1 MPDFEDRLRPP
12 ARPGCLAATG
22 AALVLALF
30 SPLVLAVRSWRSW
43 RRGHD
48 IRVSIEPLPAP
59 GGAEPDRDRL
69 DVVCD
74 VPLGVERGFRDRLT
88 DRVVRVAEAL
98 RSPDDAYHLV
108 YRLRG
113 AEEAVV
119 LPLGPHVQSLGERF
133 RLVLDQGALAGR
145 TVIWLAL
152 ARGLPLSRIV
162 NPERCDPETP
172 NERERLLETPEGRWS
187 MATSWDA
194 VGPSLIV
201 RMILVVPT
209 PARDRVVEVLERLAP

>member
-1 MPDFEDRLRPP
+1 MPDFEDLLRPP

-22 AALVLALF
+22 AALVLATV

-48 IRVSIEPLPAP
+48 IRVSIEPLPPP
-59 GGAEPDRDRL
+59 GGAAFDRQLL

-74 VPLGVERGFRDRLT
+74 VPLSVERGFRDRLT

-98 RSPDDAYHLV
+98 RSPDDAYHVV
-108 YRLRG
+108 YRPPG
-113 AEEAVV
+113 ADEVVV

-133 RLVLDQGALAGR
+133 RLVLGHGALAGR

-152 ARGLPLSRIV
+152 GCGLPLSRIID
-162 NPERCDPETP
+162 PECCDPESP
-172 NERERLLETPEGRWS
+172 KERERLVETPEARWS
-187 MATSWDA
+187 MATSWA
-194 VGPSLIV
+194 VSGPSLVV
-201 RMILVVPT
+201 RMILAVPA
-209 PARDRVVEVLERLAP
+209 PAQDRVMRVFERLAP